1 METVNSFGKRAPSQL
16 LDWVLN
22 TPVASLG
29 CVRYT
34 WLYQG
39 RRITFESGGA
49 TTEVTKVVF

>member
-39 RRITFESGGA
+39 RRITFESDGA